1 MWKVVEFFDNNPDA
15 SIIEAAKHFEQEL
28 EIKKH
33 VEAVSK
39 EGDLVANARMQ
50 YRPLYA
56 KKKNLEEQLA
66 LHLSDIDMEVFVT
79 FPPRQGSKEERES
92 LRNKLK
98 KEHPDYQRLTK
109 EVKDVNIQLEE
120 LNDDIDKADRKAKN
134 GRRIIELFNGYM
146 GMIMAYKNKPAP
158 VTQQAPVEPPKNR
171 LF

>member
-15 SIIEAAKHFEQEL
+15 SIIEAAKHFEQDL

-39 EGDLVANARMQ
+39 EGDIVANARMQ

-56 KKKNLEEQLA
+56 KKKDLEEQLA
-66 LHLSDIDMEVFVT
+66 LLLSDVDSEVFIT
-79 FPPRQGSKEERES
+79 YPPRKGSKEERDA
-92 LRNKLK
+92 LRNKLT
-98 KEHPDYQRLTK
+98 KEHAEYQQLTK

-120 LNDDIDKADRKAKN
+120 LNDEIDQADRRAKN

-146 GMIMAYKNKPAP
+146 EMIMAFKNKPAP
-158 VTQQAPVEPPKNR
+158 ITHQAEPEQPKNR